1 MLLLIVCRDFF
12 FACRP
17 GVFGDLTDRQGRIS
31 GLPYMTLNKYNDEKT
46 TQILPRYFQIFIRE
60 WGKLLRC
67 AHDIR
72 IYNVLSNR
80 NALTISNIFG
90 SSESCLITL
99 FSISI
104 FYHETDVISF
114 DYKQANKIR
123 VSFHVTKIFSF
134 EQNR

>member
-17 GVFGDLTDRQGRIS
+17 GVFGDSTDRQGRIS
-31 GLPYMTLNKYNDEKT
+31 GPYNMTLNKYNDERLHRFCQGTFKFLLEKEASCT
-46 TQILPRYFQIFIRE
+46 
-60 WGKLLRC
+60 LLRLLM
-67 AHDIR
+67 

>member
-1 MLLLIVCRDFF
+1 MCS
-12 FACRP
+12 A
-17 GVFGDLTDRQGRIS
+17 GAGRYWLVLVKVYVQAS
-31 GLPYMTLNKYNDEKT
+31 SQTLHMVSFE
-46 TQILPRYFQIFIRE
+46 IFVKSMPPSLSELKVIPSFCFLF
-60 WGKLLRC
+60 KIPDDPT
-67 AHDIR
+67 ASNIQ

-104 FYHETDVISF
+104 FYHENDFISF

-123 VSFHVTKIFSF
+123 VSFHVTKFF
-134 EQNR
+134 RLVKNRYIL